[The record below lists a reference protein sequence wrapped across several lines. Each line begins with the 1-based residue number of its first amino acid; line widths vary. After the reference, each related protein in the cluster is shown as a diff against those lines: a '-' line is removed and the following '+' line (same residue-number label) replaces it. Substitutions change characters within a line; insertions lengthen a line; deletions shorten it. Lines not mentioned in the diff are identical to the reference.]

1 MSHLGTGSCAA
12 PGTQGLSLNVWTDTS
27 GEQQYLVVMALPS
40 RKSPKQVRIQQ
51 TTPIWGTRRPG
62 FQTWFNCSVRQG
74 LPAGPSPPQ
83 RHLTFKL
90 CTAELIPLPPKV
102 CHHLREQQQHSL
114 SHPARNRAV
123 IRGVYISCSPPHTS
137 NRSPRP
143 RAATSQQLLVSPLLT
158 LMPLSPPVS
167 LRSCNSCARL

>member
-1 MSHLGTGSCAA
+1 MDGHEWGAEVSPAFQEVTETSQETAKNHRLGSQETRV
-12 PGTQGLSLNVWTDTS
+12 PDLVQLLS
-27 GEQQYLVVMALPS
+27 
-40 RKSPKQVRIQQ
+40 
-51 TTPIWGTRRPG
+51 
-62 FQTWFNCSVRQG
+62 RQG
-74 LPAGPSPPQ
+74 LPAGPSLQEPQ
-83 RHLTFKL
+83 RHLTL
-90 CTAELIPLPPKV
+90 ELPTAELIPLPPKV